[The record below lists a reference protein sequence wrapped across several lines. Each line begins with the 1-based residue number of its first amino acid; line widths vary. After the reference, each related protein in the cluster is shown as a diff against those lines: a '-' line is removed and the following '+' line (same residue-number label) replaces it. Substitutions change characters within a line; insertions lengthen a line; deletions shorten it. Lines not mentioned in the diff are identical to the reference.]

1 MAKKKP
7 LYMRANPTKQLL
19 LALALF
25 AVATLMSRDDS
36 LSNWEAEL
44 FRFVYDLPDF
54 FYPFFYL
61 VTQTGSIYMLGTLLI
76 FYGLKR
82 HYHVLLRLLM
92 TGTLAYLLA
101 GQAKSLWG
109 RARPHELLPDIIAL
123 DVFQGPGFPSG
134 HVALA
139 TALAFTIGHYLP
151 RRYHWLPVAWI
162 VGVALSRMFLGVH
175 VPLDILGG
183 FALGWIAYALFRHVR
198 IYDVAPL
205 KK

>member
-1 MAKKKP
+1 
-7 LYMRANPTKQLL
+7 MRANPTKQLL